1 MAAEALSEILIR
13 RATPEDAEA
22 ISGVLHQAFA
32 AYRPRYTPQ
41 AYRATTPAPAQV
53 LERLQEGPLWV
64 ALLGGVLVAT
74 ASAVVTER
82 GCYIRGMAVVP
93 AARGHRIGW
102 TLLEAIE
109 RFAQEERLPR
119 LYLSTTP
126 FLDRAIALY
135 ERYGFHR
142 TADGPSDL
150 FGTPLFTMVKTL
162 RLAGHDVQGEADG

>member
-1 MAAEALSEILIR
+1 MSEILIR

-32 AYRPRYTPQ
+32 EYESLYTSQ
-41 AYRATTPAPAQV
+41 AFRVTTSAPAEN
-53 LERLQEGPLWV
+53 LERMREGPVWV
-64 ALLGGVLVAT
+64 ALRDDALVAT
-74 ASAVVTER
+74 ASVVVTAK
-82 GCYIRGMAVVP
+82 GCYIRGMAATP

-102 TLLEAIE
+102 ALLETIE
-109 RFAQEERLPR
+109 HFAQGLPR

-135 ERYGFHR
+135 ERYGFRR
-142 TADGPSDL
+142 TDDGPSEL

-162 RLAGHDVQGEADG
+162 EGQNGRHD